1 MWDLL
6 FTIAVAAAVCLSAV
20 NVASEIN
27 KIQDVRYSP
36 AVEYSVSS
44 GAPASERRSDAVGSA
59 TRKTMFNSG
68 A

>member
-36 AVEYSVSS
+36 AVEYSASS
-44 GAPASERRSDAVGSA
+44 GAPASERMSDAVGSA

>member
-27 KIQDVRYSP
+27 KIRDARYSP
-36 AVEYSVSS
+36 AVEYSAPF
-44 GAPASERRSDAVGSA
+44 GAPASERMSDAVGSA